1 MPISVP
7 LYIDKLK
14 EYDVSTQD
22 VWKVEDNSGILKLD
36 WNESQYF
43 DDYLKKIISKN
54 INQCNGLFN
63 WYPDV
68 ASHKLKTKLSEH
80 YNINYHEILTFGGSD
95 SALETITRTFLQD
108 DDEVLIINPGYDNFR
123 IYVESCNAKYI
134 KYTYGIESTNFNL
147 ANMAEIVSSCSHLKL
162 IYLINPNNPIGYR
175 FSKNEIIE
183 ILDKFKDV
191 GVIIDEAYTDFA
203 GDGQSTMHLVD
214 KYDNLIVVRSFSK
227 SFAIAGLRSG
237 YIISQKQNIRN
248 INKLR
253 NGKNVSMISQIASI
267 TLLDHV
273 EITNNHIKKI
283 IIARDWFIKRYREI
297 GGKCFDSH
305 TNFVLLKLINAE
317 EVVNS
322 LKYNGIFIRN
332 RSNIEGLE
340 ETARITIGY
349 KDDMKKI
356 IDIFENKI
364 SVEYW
369 K

>member
-7 LYIDKLK
+7 HYIDKLK

-22 VWKVEDNSGILKLD
+22 VWKVEDNSGIMKLD

-43 DDYLKKIISKN
+43 DDHLKKLISKN
-54 INQCNGLFN
+54 INQCNGLIN

-68 ASHKLKTKLSEH
+68 ASHKLKTKLSER

-95 SALETITRTFLQD
+95 SALETIARTFLQD
-108 DDEVLIINPGYDNFR
+108 GDEVLIFNPGYDNFR
-123 IYVESCNAKYI
+123 IYVESCNARIISYN
-134 KYTYGIESTNFNL
+134 YGIDSASFNIE
-147 ANMAEIVSSCSHLKL
+147 NMADKISSYSHIKL
-162 IYLINPNNPIGYR
+162 LYLINPNNPIGYI
-175 FSKNEIIE
+175 FSRYEIVE
-183 ILDKFKDV
+183 MLEKFKDI
-191 GVIIDEAYTDFA
+191 GVIIDEAYTDFS
-203 GDGQSTMHLVD
+203 GDGQSTMDLVS

-253 NGKNVSMISQIASI
+253 NGKNVSMISQIASCI
-267 TLLDHV
+267 LLDHI
-273 EITNNHIKKI
+273 EITNNHIEKI

-297 GGKCFDSH
+297 GGTCFDSH
-305 TNFVLLKLINAE
+305 ANFVLLKLNNAE
-317 EVVNS
+317 QVVKI

-332 RSNIEGLE
+332 RSSIEGLE
-340 ETARITIGY
+340 ETARITMGY
-349 KDDMKKI
+349 KDDMKNI
-356 IDIFENKI
+356 IDIFVNKI